1 MMSVNYTPHDSAE
14 KIATDVY
21 HLIEAYGWRITCR
34 GPVPDDG
41 WPIDIIAHAIRE
53 ANKGNRDV
61 LMAGIRMDQKNRDL
75 VAAMALQTAVINA
88 QRDRIAALS
97 DALSRLGEQANS
109 CTFEELGVICA
120 GCRCGRLDAPQHPL
134 EQV

>member
-1 MMSVNYTPHDSAE
+1 MSVHYTPHDHAE

-21 HLIEAYGWRITCR
+21 NLIEAYGWRITCR

-41 WPIDIIAHAIRE
+41 WPIDIIAQSIRE
-53 ANKGNRDV
+53 ASKGNRDV
-61 LMAGIRMDQKNRDL
+61 AMAGIRMDQKNRDL

-97 DALSRLGEQANS
+97 DALYRLGARFSS
-109 CTFEELGVICA
+109 CTFEELGVICE
-120 GCRCGRLDAPQHPL
+120 GCQCGRLDAPQHPL